1 MFPPP
6 LKSNVQQR
14 LRGDLAAK
22 VVVGGGTSLQ
32 YVLNTDKLIKLPI
45 VALTHH

>member
-22 VVVGGGTSLQ
+22 VVVGGTSLQ

-45 VALTHH
+45 DALTHH